1 MEQLYSFPAEQLDQD
16 VVYVSI
22 AMELQASTLTNDKDR
37 IQFGNLVNE
46 ARHKLE
52 DSDLEEK
59 TKLLEQLDVV
69 MNHQDELVQFIG
81 GLTVYITPDDV
92 YFYHLAIP
100 VKERVQIGKL
110 PYVLPLLVN
119 YQFTRE
125 YHLLV
130 LDRESIRM
138 FEGHGDRIEEIDLSN
153 YEDAPVD
160 ITTALGTEEDDRDV
174 THGSF
179 SGGFRQGGA
188 PDRGAQKAYHS
199 HDDISEERDIDR
211 ERYFQRVDEF
221 VYSHFTDK
229 KKVPLILYSVEEN
242 QAVFRAVSDNEQLA
256 DTSLHGSATNLQ
268 TSDIQEKVAET
279 IDELIGREREELFE
293 ELNETSPQN
302 RIENI
307 PDDLASASLQGRIEK
322 LYLESDYEV
331 NGSMSDDGRY
341 DENSDANDFI
351 ERLIQNVLSTKG
363 EVYILDTD
371 ELPLDTPI
379 AARLRY

>member
-1 MEQLYSFPAEQLDQD
+1 MEQLYSFPAEQLEQD
-16 VVYVSI
+16 VVYVTI

-52 DSDLEEK
+52 ESDLEEK
-59 TKLLEQLDVV
+59 SKLLEQLDVV
-69 MNHQDELVQFIG
+69 MKHQDELVQFIG
-81 GLTVYITPDDV
+81 GLTVYITPDDF

-100 VKERVQIGKL
+100 VKERVQISQL
-110 PYVLPLLVN
+110 PYVMPLLVN
-119 YQFTRE
+119 YQYTRD

-138 FEGHGDRIEEIDLSN
+138 FEGHGNRIEEIDLSE

-160 ITTALGTEEDDRDV
+160 ITTALGTDEDARDV
-174 THGSF
+174 THGTF

-211 ERYFQRVDEF
+211 ERYFQRVDDF
-221 VYSHFTDK
+221 VYSHFTNDK
-229 KKVPLILYSVEEN
+229 KIPLILYSVEEN
-242 QAVFRAVSDNEQLA
+242 QAVFREVSDNEQLA
-256 DTSLHGSATNLQ
+256 ETSVYGSATNLQ
-268 TSDIQEKVAET
+268 KSEIQEKVSDT

-293 ELNETSPQN
+293 ELRETSPQN

-322 LYLESDYEV
+322 LYVQSDYEV
-331 NGSMSDDGRY
+331 KGSISEEGRY
-341 DENSDANDFI
+341 DENSEENDFT

-363 EVYILDTD
+363 EVYILNPD
-371 ELPLDTPI
+371 ELPLDTPV